1 MKMLSGET
9 FTYIAEDSGVVD
21 MAFRERLLNNFMAPK
36 EIKLK
41 KGAQVSLIKNV
52 DQQLVK
58 GSLGKVVSF
67 SDNEMYSYRQ
77 DHQDEFDAAY
87 QNDKDD
93 EKVRRLREKIHAAV
107 YKNGSIGRGKL
118 LPVVDFQIPDGTTRQ
133 IIVHP
138 EEWKSELPNGELQ
151 AKRSQIPLILAWAL
165 SIHKAQGQTL
175 ERVKVDLGR
184 VFEKGQAYVALS
196 RATTQQGL
204 QVTRF
209 DARKVMVH
217 PRVVTFYDQL
227 ISIAHV
233 LGTKKGQKT
242 RSVSAS
248 ENERGFVDG
257 GDEFEYDDDE
267 EEMGRLM
274 QGFA

>member
-9 FTYIAEDSGVVD
+9 FTYTADDSGVTD
-21 MAFRERLLNNFMAPK
+21 MIQRERLLNNFMAPK
-36 EIKLK
+36 QIQLQ
-41 KGAQVSLIKNV
+41 KGAQVMLIKNV
-52 DQQLVK
+52 DQHLVN
-58 GSLGKVVSF
+58 GSLGKVVHF
-67 SDNEMYSYRQ
+67 SDSEMYSYRQ
-77 DHQDEFDAAY
+77 EHEEEFNAAY
-87 QNDKDD
+87 QNEEED
-93 EKVRRLREKIHAAV
+93 EKVLKLREKIQAAV
-107 YKNGSIGRGKL
+107 YKGGTVGRGKL
-118 LPVVDFQIPDGTTRQ
+118 LPVVAFQIPDGTTRQ

-138 EEWKSELPNGELQ
+138 EEWKSELPNGEIQ

-217 PRVVTFYDQL
+217 PKVVTFYDKL
-227 ISIAHV
+227 VSIAHV
-233 LGTKKGQKT
+233 LGNKSGQKMRGVT
-242 RSVSAS
+242 AS
-248 ENERGFVDG
+248 EYEKGFVDG
-257 GDEFEYDDDE
+257 GDEYDYDDDE
-267 EEMGRLM
+267 EEIDRLM